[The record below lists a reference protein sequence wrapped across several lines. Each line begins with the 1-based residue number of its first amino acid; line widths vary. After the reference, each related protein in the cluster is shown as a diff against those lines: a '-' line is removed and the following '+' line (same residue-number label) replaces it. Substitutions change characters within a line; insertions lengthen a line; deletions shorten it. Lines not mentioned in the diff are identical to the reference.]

1 MDEGEIV
8 DISHTCGHTI
18 GPLSTCIATI
28 TLELELG
35 APIIFAQ
42 NVVCKLPHEFR
53 TKRLPLSSSKRMTY
67 RARVRLVVQVFRRE
81 SKSVLLSLVAYAPL
95 FYPLTVYYGA

>member
-1 MDEGEIV
+1 MKGKKVSRSCI
-8 DISHTCGHTI
+8 CGHTFGHPFAYTTTSI
-18 GPLSTCIATI
+18 LA
-28 TLELELG
+28 LELVM
-35 APIIFAQ
+35 PTICPQ
-42 NVVCKLPHEFR
+42 SVVCKLPHECR
-53 TKRLPLSSSKRMTY
+53 TKRRPLSSSKRMTY